1 MNYLSVENLTKNYGD
16 ITLFENISFGINKG
30 EKTALIANNGTGKST
45 LFNVLAGYD
54 SADGGEIAFR
64 DGISIGFLEQEPV
77 INKKISIKEYIST
90 AGLEINQV
98 IKRYKKA
105 LASQEE
111 NFNNQTQKTLEEA
124 TTLMDKYDAWDY
136 ERKMQEILSRFRITE
151 LDQQVHTLSGGQ
163 QKRLAL
169 AMVLLNNPEFLILDE
184 PTNHLDIDMIEW
196 LESYLFTSGKTL
208 LMVTHDRYFLDRVC
222 NHILELSNGKLYHHA
237 GNYEYFLRKK
247 AERQQNEATEIDKA
261 KNLLR
266 KELDWMRRMPKARG
280 TKSKARKDAF
290 YETKEI
296 AESKKPESELKL
308 HVKVQRIGGKILEL
322 DKVNKSFGDIKILDN
337 FSYIFKKGERIG
349 IIGKNGTG
357 KTTFLDILT
366 GKEKQDSGTID
377 TGETIAF
384 GYYKQKGLEINE
396 DKRVIE
402 VVKDIAEV
410 IPAADGSMITAS
422 QFLQHFLFSPEVQHA
437 FVSQLSGGEKRRLH
451 LLTVLMKNPN
461 FLILDEPTNDLD
473 IITLNKLEEF
483 LGQYNGC
490 LIIVSHDR
498 YFLDKL
504 TDHLFVF
511 EGDGTI
517 KDFTGNY
524 TQYRQKKALQEKKS
538 KPPKATGKKPKP
550 PANKPKSRKKLSY
563 KEQRELEQLE
573 KEIEVLE
580 LEKEEL
586 ENKLNSG
593 AMAFEELQ
601 DASKRVGE
609 LIETIDEKMMRWME
623 LDELKNTK

>member
-54 SADGGEIAFR
+54 TADGGEIAIR
-64 DGISIGFLEQEPV
+64 DGISIGFLEQEPA
-77 INKKISIKEYIST
+77 INKKVSIKEYIST

-98 IKRYKKA
+98 IKRYKLA
-105 LASQEE
+105 LAGQEE
-111 NFNNQTQKTLEEA
+111 NYNNQTQKTLEEA
-124 TTLMDKYDAWDY
+124 TTLMDQYDAWDY

-196 LESYLFTSGKTL
+196 LEAYLFSSGKTL

-222 NHILELSNGKLYHHA
+222 DHILELSYGKLYYHA

-290 YETKEI
+290 YETKEK
-296 AESKKPESELKL
+296 AESKKTGTELKL
-308 HVKVQRIGGKILEL
+308 HVKIQRIGGKILEL
-322 DKVNKSFGDIKILDN
+322 DKVNKSFGNIKILDN

-366 GKEKQDSGTID
+366 GKEKQDSGTIE

-396 DKRVIE
+396 NKRVIE

-410 IPAADGSMITAS
+410 IPGADGSMITAS
-422 QFLQHFLFSPEVQHA
+422 QFLQHFLFSPEMQHN

-483 LGQYNGC
+483 LGQYSGC

-504 TDHLFVF
+504 TGHLFVF
-511 EGDGTI
+511 EGNGII

-524 TQYRQKKALQEKKS
+524 TQYREKKALQEKQD
-538 KPPKATGKKPKP
+538 KPTKTAGKKPKP
-550 PANKPKSRKKLSY
+550 PTNKPKTKKKLSY

-573 KEIEVLE
+573 KDIEALE

-593 AMAFEELQ
+593 ALAFEELQ
-601 DASKRVGE
+601 NSSKRVGE

-623 LDELKNTK
+623 LDEIRSTN

>member
-1 MNYLSVENLTKNYGD
+1 MNYLSVENLTKYYGD

-54 SADGGEIAFR
+54 TADGGEIAFR
-64 DGISIGFLEQEPV
+64 DGINIGFLEQVPV

-98 IKRYKKA
+98 IKGYKQA
-105 LASQEE
+105 LADQEKT
-111 NFNNQTQKTLEEA
+111 FNNQTQEALEEA
-124 TTLMDKYDAWDY
+124 TTLMDKYNAWDY

-169 AMVLLNNPEFLILDE
+169 AMVLLNDPEFLILDE

-196 LESYLFTSGKTL
+196 LESYLFGSGKTL

-222 NHILELSNGKLYHHA
+222 DHILELSHGKLYHHA

-247 AERQQNEATEIDKA
+247 AERQQTEATEIDKA

-290 YETKEI
+290 YETKEK
-296 AESKKPESELKL
+296 AESHKPGQELKL
-308 HVKVQRIGGKILEL
+308 NIKVQRIGGKILEL
-322 DKVNKSFGDIKILDN
+322 DKVSKSFGDIQILDN

-349 IIGKNGTG
+349 VIGKNGTG

-384 GYYKQKGLEINE
+384 GYYKQKGLQINE

-410 IPAADGSMITAS
+410 IPGSDGSMITAS
-422 QFLQHFLFSPEVQHA
+422 QFLQHFLFPPKLQHA

-451 LLTVLMKNPN
+451 LLTILIKNPN

-483 LGQYNGC
+483 LSQYKGC
-490 LIIVSHDR
+490 LVIVSHDR

-511 EGDGTI
+511 EGDGII

-524 TQYRQKKALQEKKS
+524 TQYREKKALQEKHSKPAKTKEKKS
-538 KPPKATGKKPKP
+538 KPLT
-550 PANKPKSRKKLSY
+550 NKPKTKKKLSF
-563 KEQRELEQLE
+563 KEQRELAQLE
-573 KEIEVLE
+573 KDIEVLE

-586 ENKLNSG
+586 ENKFNSG
-593 AMAFEELQ
+593 ALAFKELQ
-601 DASKRVGE
+601 DSSKRVGE
-609 LIETIDEKMMRWME
+609 LIEIIDEKMMRWME
-623 LDELKNTK
+623 LDEIKNAE